1 MASPLKRKPKEPKK
15 LLRLNLQSI
24 DIISAVKIGFFV
36 GIAVAIATVVGAY
49 LLQLVLSNSGAIASV
64 GSLLSSVLGEEN
76 DFDLERELSF
86 ANVMRTAFIAAGLN
100 IVITTALFGIYAA
113 IFNVIAK
120 MVGGVKVTFSNN

>member
-24 DIISAVKIGFFV
+24 DILSAVKVGFFV
-36 GIAVAIATVVGAY
+36 GIATAIATVVGAW
-49 LLQLVLSNSGAIASV
+49 LLQVVLSNSGVISSV
-64 GSLLSSVLGEEN
+64 GGLLSSVLGEES
-76 DFDLERELSF
+76 DLDLERDLSF
-86 ANVMRTAFIAAGLN
+86 ENVMRMAFIAAGLN
-100 IVITTALFGIYAA
+100 VVVTTALFGVYAA

>member
-24 DIISAVKIGFFV
+24 DIVSAVKVGFFV
-36 GIAVAIATVVGAY
+36 GIAAAVATVVGAW
-49 LLQLVLSNSGAIASV
+49 LLQIVLSNSGVISSV
-64 GSLLSSVLGEEN
+64 GGLLSSVLGEES
-76 DFDLERELSF
+76 DVDLERDLSF
-86 ANVMRTAFIAAGLN
+86 ANVMRMAFIAAGLN
-100 IVITTALFGIYAA
+100 IVITTALFGVYAA